1 MNMFEDQNPL
11 TTAPSTLSDSN
22 NHLSDVYGLL
32 PNPLMLREREG
43 SLSNIEVDKDLGQG
57 CYRDAIASASRNVT
71 TSRDV
76 TCNVSTSPEN
86 WLLQRQQQG
95 SLSSESNN
103 VEDIQIRERDS
114 LTGMVAGEILT
125 AQAAVQTAQDLLKN
139 FATSPDFSTKMGVA
153 FGNSFDAN
161 IASTLAQAWSVGN
174 FSRFPA
180 IAIRSSSEI
189 NGANGAF
196 AAATNT
202 IYLSQEL
209 VSQGDA
215 GAIASVFLE
224 EYGHNIDSQINTTD
238 TPGDE
243 GEIFSNLVQGN
254 QLTLPE
260 LSTLKTED
268 DSVVLVLDGRVVAI
282 EQKNQSDNLKFFA
295 GGIKN
300 WTDNPGKEYKIT
312 LIDEKIPAQPIQ
324 QNFDNGFVKYEFG
337 LQSSLKS
344 ELFATPG
351 NFGEAKFSYPVNIN
365 VELPN
370 EIGNNKTSTFKVG
383 NPQVSGALFN
393 DINDGS
399 TGFEIPNAGFK
410 FALTLDDVKFKN
422 IEIKTPFDEPIKLN
436 GIDVGSTL
444 SKTELNLDI
453 ASFLTGQINFD
464 LLGGKISAKPPEIK
478 SLSPGKIPETSGQL
492 PVIAAT
498 GRSENVLNFGLD
510 LDKILLSRFPVYL
523 GLQKALLPTGIK
535 LEGLGFSI
543 QYPNTG
549 EEEGKAQTAKDKA
562 DKSQENLQKQL
573 ELLKTIPP
581 EGQQSA
587 LQETERLR
595 QIAEQ
600 DRKEAEEAQKQVE
613 EAKKAANSDRNN
625 IALSGDILD
634 IQANAGFALQQ
645 DFSFVPEKV
654 NVTVSVDEGLVD
666 GEKQSQVKSLG
677 DSFAIAAPSEGSGV
691 MKVKVKYEL
700 VGEVKNDI
708 GLVLQG
714 SIDGKALQIGG
725 SITVAGTKFFENS
738 FGPALSVK
746 LPKDGLASPP
756 FTLVGSDPDPIPFLS
771 SDPTVDSRKIKTIKT
786 SEIPGIEQDDRNP
799 QADAKKNLIIEK
811 EYKIP
816 YNLAFSIAD
825 TQATEGNNPPP
836 GAGKAYFQ
844 FDGKYYEWETYTVQ
858 SGDTL
863 SQIALS
869 RLGSASPNAYNFIA
883 FQNNIPNPDLIFA
896 NTQVIQVPKQVQE
909 VDTKG
914 YVVFDVTQSGTP
926 NAPAKIKFNTADGT
940 ATAGS
945 DYISTSG
952 NLSVPAGG
960 SAVILVPIV
969 GDTQKEETE
978 QFTVVLTK
986 QDGTPLVEGVNEI
999 DATGTIIDD
1008 DQTPESPK
1016 DKGQTYND
1024 PRIITLDKQYHDFQA
1039 AGEFTLVESTNGDL
1053 KIQVR
1058 QQALGNNPLSNV
1070 SDNSAV
1076 ATVLGGKRI
1085 AIYKDRGLLIDGNP
1099 TNIANNDSIVIG
1111 DGRIYREGNIY
1122 TVVYATGDQLI
1133 AKVLSSRINI
1143 SVALT
1148 KERQGKIVGLLG
1160 NFNGNPKDDLAK
1172 RDGTVI
1178 SEPVPI
1184 GQLYGEYT
1192 DSWRISQGE
1201 SLFDYKPGEDTNT
1214 FTNKNF
1220 PRQKVTLKD
1229 LNPVD
1234 IQKAEERIGNLI
1246 TDPTIREAAII
1257 DYILTGFDET
1267 IIEEAIASL
1276 TPQSVLII
1284 AIPPRAFEDFGSTKV
1299 NIPVKIDVLG
1309 NDEGTIGVPLTITNF
1324 DQTTTKGGTIKL
1336 DDNATPD
1343 NKSDDQLIYTPP
1355 ANFADTDNFNYT
1367 LSDGKETSTAKVTVL
1382 VNKPIPPSATEDFS
1396 STSANT
1402 PVKIDVLANDIA
1414 VEGIAAIANF
1424 DQTTTKGGTIK
1435 LDDNATPDNKSDD
1448 QLIYTPAANFTG
1460 IDSFNY
1466 TLTEGKQT
1474 SSSKVTISVPVFN
1487 LNNLNGNN
1495 GFVINGNNPGNFSGV
1510 STSSIGDFNG
1520 DGLDDLI
1527 IGAFGADPNNI
1538 NAAGESYVL
1547 YGSKAGFPAN
1557 ITPANLNGNN
1567 GFIINGIDA
1576 NGFSGGAVSS
1586 AGDINGDGLDDIAIG
1601 AFGAT
1606 ANGKNNAGKTYIV
1619 FGSKTPFPVRF
1630 NLSDLNGNNGF
1641 VLNGVNEFDY
1651 LGLSLGKLGDL
1662 NGDSLDDLLVNAPGP
1677 LNSSA
1682 GKNYIIY
1689 GRKGSFPA
1697 SLNASDIN
1705 GTNGFVIN
1713 ETDGNSGSS
1722 VSGIGDINGDGMAD
1736 LIVGTDGANPDNNIP
1751 GKSYVV
1757 FGSRTGF
1764 SPVLNRAELNGKN
1777 GFVIEGIEINTSTV
1791 VSGAGDING
1800 DGADDLI
1807 VGISQANANNN
1818 IAAGK
1823 TYIIFGSK
1831 TEFPAVL
1838 NLSQINGNNGFILNG
1853 IEPDERSGISV
1864 SAIGDINGDG
1874 FDDLTIGASGA
1885 SVGSNNAAGRTYI
1898 LFGTNKGFAAN
1909 INYAELNGNNGF
1921 FLNGVAAD
1929 DLSGTSVS
1937 GAGDLNGDGLDDV
1950 IIGSPGS
1957 LFNNAPGKSFVVFG
1971 NIAFGGIYRPTST
1984 PADLQL
1990 IKTSSSTTPYIG
2002 DLVTFSLVVSN
2013 NGAGI
2018 SRQIKVSD
2026 LLPPG
2031 MSLVSVSSE
2040 QGAYDSVTGIWD
2052 VGNLRDG
2059 ISRTLNIVAKVDAIA
2074 PNTNTAAVTAA
2085 RETDPDSI
2093 PNNNNPNEDDQD
2105 SVIFS
2110 VAGGGGLT
2118 LVFDE
2123 AYYLAQHPDVK
2134 AAVEKRKFKNGFS
2147 HFVRHGEKENRD
2159 FRVWVF
2165 DESYYLAQNPDV
2177 KAAVE
2182 KGKFRNGLRHFIQ
2195 YGQFEA
2201 RKPNAIEPSSKTLQF
2216 DEDYY
2221 LQQNPDVK
2229 KAVEKRKFRTGF
2241 AHFIEWGQIEG
2252 RKPSAADKNLLAG

>member
-1 MNMFEDQNPL
+1 
-11 TTAPSTLSDSN
+11 
-22 NHLSDVYGLL
+22 
-32 PNPLMLREREG
+32 
-43 SLSNIEVDKDLGQG
+43 
-57 CYRDAIASASRNVT
+57 
-71 TSRDV
+71 
-76 TCNVSTSPEN
+76 
-86 WLLQRQQQG
+86 
-95 SLSSESNN
+95 
-103 VEDIQIRERDS
+103 
-114 LTGMVAGEILT
+114 
-125 AQAAVQTAQDLLKN
+125 
-139 FATSPDFSTKMGVA
+139 
-153 FGNSFDAN
+153 
-161 IASTLAQAWSVGN
+161 
-174 FSRFPA
+174 
-180 IAIRSSSEI
+180 
-189 NGANGAF
+189 
-196 AAATNT
+196 
-202 IYLSQEL
+202 
-209 VSQGDA
+209 
-215 GAIASVFLE
+215 
-224 EYGHNIDSQINTTD
+224 
-238 TPGDE
+238 
-243 GEIFSNLVQGN
+243 
-254 QLTLPE
+254 
-260 LSTLKTED
+260 
-268 DSVVLVLDGRVVAI
+268 
-282 EQKNQSDNLKFFA
+282 
-295 GGIKN
+295 
-300 WTDNPGKEYKIT
+300 
-312 LIDEKIPAQPIQ
+312 
-324 QNFDNGFVKYEFG
+324 VKYEFG
-337 LQSSLKS
+337 VQSSLKS

-351 NFGEAKFSYPVNIN
+351 NFGEAKFSDPVNIN

-370 EIGNNKTSTFKVG
+370 ELGNNKTSTFKVG
-383 NPQVSGALFN
+383 NPQVNGALFN

-453 ASFLTGQINFD
+453 ASFLAGQINFD

-492 PVIAAT
+492 PAIAAT

-573 ELLKTIPP
+573 DLLKTIPP
-581 EGQQSA
+581 EGQQLA
-587 LQETERLR
+587 LQETERIR

-600 DRKEAEEAQKQVE
+600 DRKEAEEAQKQFE

-625 IALSGDILD
+625 IAISGDILD

-645 DFSFVPEKV
+645 DFSFIPEKV

-666 GEKQSQVKSLG
+666 GGKQSQVKSLG

-869 RLGSASPNAYNFIA
+869 RLGNASPNAYNFIA

-914 YVVFDVTQSGTP
+914 YAVFDVTQSGTP

-960 SAVILVPIV
+960 SGVILVPIV

-1039 AGEFTLVESTNGDL
+1039 AGEFTLVESTSGDL

-1070 SDNSAV
+1070 SDNSAI

-1085 AIYKDRGLLIDGNP
+1085 AIYRDRGLLIDGVP
-1099 TNIANNDSIVIG
+1099 TNIANNDSLIIG
-1111 DGRIYREGNIY
+1111 DGRIYREGSTY
-1122 TVVYATGDQLI
+1122 TVVYRTGDQLV
-1133 AKVLSSRINI
+1133 ASVGSRVNIN
-1143 SVALT
+1143 VFLT
-1148 KERQGKIVGLLG
+1148 KERQGQIKGLFG
-1160 NFNGNPKDDLAK
+1160 NFNGDPKDDLAK
-1172 RDGTVI
+1172 RDGTVL
-1178 SEPVPI
+1178 STPI
-1184 GQLYGEYT
+1184 PFRQLYGEYA

-1201 SLFDYKPGEDTNT
+1201 SLFDYKSGEDTNT

-1229 LNPVD
+1229 LSAAD
-1234 IQKAEERIGNLI
+1234 IQKAEELIGNSI
-1246 TDPTIREAAII
+1246 TNPAIREAAII
-1257 DYILTGFDET
+1257 DLVLTNFDPSILEA
-1267 IIEEAIASL
+1267 AIASL
-1276 TPQSVLII
+1276 TPDSVLII
-1284 AIPPRAFEDFGSTKV
+1284 AIPPRAFEDFASTSA
-1299 NIPVKIDVLG
+1299 NTPVKIDVLG
-1309 NDEGTIGVPLTITNF
+1309 NDEGTIGVPL
-1324 DQTTTKGGTIKL
+1324 
-1336 DDNATPD
+1336 
-1343 NKSDDQLIYTPP
+1343 
-1355 ANFADTDNFNYT
+1355 
-1367 LSDGKETSTAKVTVL
+1367 
-1382 VNKPIPPSATEDFS
+1382 
-1396 STSANT
+1396 
-1402 PVKIDVLANDIA
+1402 
-1414 VEGIAAIANF
+1414 AIANF

-1435 LDDNATPDNKSDD
+1435 LDDNATPDNQSDD

-1466 TLTEGKQT
+1466 TLTDGKET
-1474 SSSKVTISVPVFN
+1474 STSKVTISVPVFN

-1495 GFVINGNNPGNFSGV
+1495 GFVINGNNAGNFSGV

-1586 AGDINGDGLDDIAIG
+1586 AGDLNGDGLDDIAIG

-1606 ANGKNNAGKTYIV
+1606 ANGKNNAGKTYIL

-1651 LGLSLGKLGDL
+1651 LGLAVSKLGDI

-1689 GRKGSFPA
+1689 GRKGGFPA

-1722 VSGIGDINGDGMAD
+1722 VSGVGDINGDGMAD
-1736 LIVGTDGANPDNNIP
+1736 LIVGTDGANPDSNIP

-1831 TEFPAVL
+1831 TQFPAVF

-1864 SAIGDINGDG
+1864 SAVGDINGDG

-1898 LFGTNKGFAAN
+1898 LFGTNQGFAAN
-1909 INYAELNGNNGF
+1909 INYADLNGNNGF

-1937 GAGDLNGDGLDDV
+1937 GAGDINGDGLDDV

-1971 NIAFGGIYRPTST
+1971 NTAFGAIYRPTST

-2040 QGAYDSVTGIWD
+2040 QGTYDSITGIWD
-2052 VGNLRDG
+2052 VGNMRDA

-2105 SVIFS
+2105 SVIYS
-2110 VAGGGGLT
+2110 VAGGGGLS

-2123 AYYLAQHPDVK
+2123 AYYLDQHADVK

-2159 FRVWVF
+2159 FRVWLF

-2182 KGKFRNGLRHFIQ
+2182 KRKFRNGLRHFIEH
-2195 YGQFEA
+2195 GQFES
-2201 RKPNAIEPSSKTLQF
+2201 RKPNAIAPSPKRLQF

-2221 LQQNPDVK
+2221 LQENPDVK